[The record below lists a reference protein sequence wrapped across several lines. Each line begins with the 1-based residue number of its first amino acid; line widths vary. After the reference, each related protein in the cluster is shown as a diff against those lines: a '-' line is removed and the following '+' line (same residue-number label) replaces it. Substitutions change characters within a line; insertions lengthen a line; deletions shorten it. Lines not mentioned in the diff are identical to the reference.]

1 MAALVDVSLAVVDE
15 RVLAT
20 VVRASPACG
29 CGKRMSVAHHC
40 SAPVAQAPA
49 GDAGSAAAAQP
60 TPERASAPPPA
71 DAGEP
76 ATPAAATALPRGAA
90 AALDAASDVATSL
103 RAERAALLAQ
113 LQSSESRRVP

>member
-20 VVRASPACG
+20 VVRAAPACG

-60 TPERASAPPPA
+60 TPERASAPPPP

-76 ATPAAATALPRGAA
+76 ATPAATALPRGAA